1 MRDANHED
9 RSDARLQLFL
19 GRLLRVGVTLAAAVS
34 ASALVARVIDGHRTL
49 PDYRTFHGEPPH
61 VRTLAGVLAGVR
73 ALEPRA
79 WIQLGLMILV
89 ATPVARVAF
98 SVVGFA
104 LERDRLYVGLTLA
117 VLALLLLGLVGVTGG

>member
-1 MRDANHED
+1 MRGASHDN
-9 RSDARLQLFL
+9 RPDARLQRFL

-34 ASALVARVIDGHRTL
+34 ASALVARIVEGNRTL
-49 PDYRTFHGEPPH
+49 PDYRVFRGEPPH
-61 VRTLAGVLAGVR
+61 VRTISGVLAGAR

-104 LERDRLYVGLTLA
+104 LERDRLYVGLTLV
-117 VLALLLLGLVGVTGG
+117 VLALLLLGLIGVTGG

>member
-1 MRDANHED
+1 MHASPQRQRDTG
-9 RSDARLQLFL
+9 LQLFL

-34 ASALVARVIDGHRTL
+34 ASALGLHIARGNRTL
-49 PDYRTFHGEPPH
+49 ADYSVFRGEPAH
-61 VRTLAGVLAGVR
+61 SRTIPGVLAGVLAR
-73 ALEPRA
+73 EPTALM
-79 WIQLGLMILV
+79 QLGLMILV

-117 VLALLLLGLVGVTGG
+117 VLALLLLGLFGVG